1 MEKRYQ
7 KNQISKESDLKR
19 IRSQKN
25 RKTHMKFSNHRHK
38 EMKVPGR
45 IFTPK
50 ILQKWNKEVT
60 RSKSEIIRI
69 EKNDL
74 ISRKS

>member
-1 MEKRYQ
+1 
-7 KNQISKESDLKR
+7 
-19 IRSQKN
+19 
-25 RKTHMKFSNHRHK
+25 MKFSNHRHK

-74 ISRKS
+74 ILRKS